1 MKDPT
6 PIERLQPALLDRL
19 TDLDPTR
26 SQEAREQRLLGR
38 NQLRDAVLRDLG
50 WLLNST
56 RPNDIDAAD
65 RPNVRRSVLAYGLPA
80 LSGTTASSLD
90 VRSLEAQVR
99 QVIIDFEP
107 RIVPNTL
114 EVQAQLAD
122 NVLDSHNVLSFSIRG
137 QLWSVPVPLEMLLR
151 TEVDLE
157 SGQVQIEDLTR

>member
-1 MKDPT
+1 MNDA
-6 PIERLQPALLDRL
+6 IQVERLQPALLDRL
-19 TDLDPTR
+19 TDIDPSR
-26 SQEAREQRLLGR
+26 PLEAREQRLLSR
-38 NQLRDAVLRDLG
+38 NQLRDAVLRDLA

-56 RPNDIDAAD
+56 RPNDIDMTD
-65 RPNVRRSVLAYGLPA
+65 RPNLRRSALAYGLPA

-107 RIVPNTL
+107 RIVPETL
-114 EVQAQLAD
+114 EVAAELAD
-122 NVLDSHNVLSFSIRG
+122 NMLEHHNVLSFNIRG